1 MYIYSK
7 MSPIAKNIL
16 IQSYKIF
23 LLKIT
28 FVYIRSA
35 QPDYKITYAS
45 EFFKE
50 ISKVLDF
57 SSQILIFITSLLI

>member
-7 MSPIAKNIL
+7 MSPIAKNML
-16 IQSYKIF
+16 KQPYKIF

-28 FVYIRSA
+28 FVYIRSTRH
-35 QPDYKITYAS
+35 DYKIAYAS
-45 EFFKE
+45 EFSKE

-57 SSQILIFITSLLI
+57 STSSLRC